1 MISASE
7 TAFRLKL
14 LLQQHTVTLTGML
27 LTERQTSPALA
38 RMRKLAQPP
47 SRPGQLPLLTRDV
60 PIACSPMM
68 RWRSSAAL
76 AVPRFLRPVLMILDQ
91 GHRRRWPPIQDHR

>member
-1 MISASE
+1 MISAGE

-47 SRPGQLPLLTRDV
+47 SRPGPASVIDARCADRVFADDEVAQIGRSGCPTV
-60 PIACSPMM
+60 PPAS
-68 RWRSSAAL
+68 
-76 AVPRFLRPVLMILDQ
+76 FDDLDQ
-91 GHRRRWPPIQDHR
+91 GHRRR